1 MKKSEKWMLFSV
13 LGALAIVG
21 LCLVC
26 IVGAVL
32 VPLRWWSH
40 GGAAGAAKDYLSK
53 SAAVQAQI
61 GPVREFGQFPTGSES
76 VINGEGSAHLVITMK
91 GARRDGSA
99 ELQLVRKP
107 GQPWKVTSA
116 VLRVEGREIQLEGV
130 SGPSQP
136 PSPEQPKGSPT
147 AGEDER
153 PMDT

>member
-1 MKKSEKWMLFSV
+1 LKKSEKWMLFSV

-32 VPLRWWSH
+32 VPMQWWSH
-40 GGAAGAAKDYLSK
+40 GGAAGTAKDYLRK
-53 SAAVQAQI
+53 NTVVQAQI

-76 VINGEGSAHLVITMK
+76 IINGEGSAHFVITIK
-91 GARRDGSA
+91 GERRDGSA
-99 ELQLVRKP
+99 ELELVRKP

-116 VLRVEGREIQLEGV
+116 VLTVEGRETQLEGA
-130 SGPSQP
+130 SGSSP
-136 PSPEQPKGSPT
+136 PTSDPPKGSSA
-147 AGEDER
+147 AGQDDR

>member
-13 LGALAIVG
+13 LGALGIAG

-53 SAAVQAQI
+53 SAVVQAQI
-61 GPVREFGQFPTGSES
+61 GLVREFGQFPTGSES
-76 VINGEGSAHLVITMK
+76 IINGEGSAHFVITMK
-91 GARRDGSA
+91 GERRDGSA
-99 ELQLVRKP
+99 ELELVRKP
-107 GQPWKVTSA
+107 GQPWKVAFA
-116 VLRVEGREIQLEGV
+116 VLTVEGREIQLEGA
-130 SGPSQP
+130 SGSSQP
-136 PSPEQPKGSPT
+136 PSQDPPKGSSA
-147 AGEDER
+147 AGQDER